1 MRFSFNVGGVILRHI
16 LDLYAGLGGL
26 SEAFLDD
33 WSVLRIDSNILLT
46 DVPNMFIADIN
57 RLDIHEANG
66 LEATQSIDLVVG
78 GPPCLEFSNGY
89 NAPKIRARRAGE
101 SYYPHEG
108 MKNVK
113 RFLHFVNTI
122 KPKYWLMENVIG
134 SIEYISDLEHN
145 GKKLGKPRQIIG
157 SHCFWGN
164 FPIMDAADYVR
175 VRKDNKSSGTDPLSV
190 QKRGLVPLSISQAL
204 KKAIESQVSILEYC

>member
-1 MRFSFNVGGVILRHI
+1 MRYC
-16 LDLYAGLGGL
+16 LDLYAGLGGF
-26 SEAFLDD
+26 SSAFLDD
-33 WSVLRIDSNILLT
+33 WSVLRIDNNILLS
-46 DVPNMFIADIN
+46 DVHNMFIADIN
-57 RLDIHEANG
+57 KLDIHEYNG
-66 LEATQSIDLVVG
+66 IEATQSIDLVIG

-101 SYYPHEG
+101 HYFPHDG
-108 MKNVK
+108 IKNVK

-122 KPKYWLMENVIG
+122 KPKFWCMENVIG

-164 FPIMDAADYVR
+164 FPIMDDSDYVR
-175 VRKDNKSSGTDPLSV
+175 VRKDNKSSGKDPLSV
-190 QKRGLVPLSISQAL
+190 QKRGLIPLSISKAL
-204 KKAIESQVSILEYC
+204 KNAIESQMSILDYC